1 MGLRKSPGSSSRN
14 YEPGGDERFFVLPVV
29 VLLLYSVVCLV
40 YSLVRVGL
48 QFAARS
54 RHQWTTKGSAMSED
68 QLRNELR
75 ASFKNRAI
83 LYYLIFDELRTEFG
97 EQQAAEILKRAI
109 YRRGEQIGQQFSRF
123 APDDLA
129 GLKDAFLEI
138 IPDSGRLFDPKV
150 VKCDA
155 GSLVVH
161 LEACPLKEAWEEL
174 GLDDRDRE
182 VMCEIAG
189 EIDKGTF
196 EAAGFSFEPDTW
208 HPGRRSCCHLNICP
222 KP

>member
-1 MGLRKSPGSSSRN
+1 
-14 YEPGGDERFFVLPVV
+14 
-29 VLLLYSVVCLV
+29 
-40 YSLVRVGL
+40 
-48 QFAARS
+48 
-54 RHQWTTKGSAMSED
+54 MSND
-68 QLRNELR
+68 NLRNELR

-83 LYYLIFDELRTEFG
+83 LYYLIFDELRKEVG
-97 EQQAAEILKRAI
+97 EQKATEILKRAI
-109 YRRGEQIGQQFSRF
+109 YRRGEQIGQQFGQF
-123 APDDLA
+123 APDNLD

-138 IPDSGRLFDPKV
+138 IPDEGRMFDPHV

-155 GSLVVH
+155 GSLEVH
-161 LEACPLKEAWEEL
+161 LESCPLKEAWEEL
-174 GLDDRDRE
+174 GLDEKDRT

-208 HPGRRSCCHLNICP
+208 QPGRTGCCHLNIRP